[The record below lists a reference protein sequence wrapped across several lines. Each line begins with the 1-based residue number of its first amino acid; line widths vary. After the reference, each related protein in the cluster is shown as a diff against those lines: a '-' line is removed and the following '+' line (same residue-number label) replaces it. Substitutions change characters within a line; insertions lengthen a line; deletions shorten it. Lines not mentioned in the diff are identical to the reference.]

1 MRYQFTR
8 NWSVELFLQ
17 PIINGINQLYICKK
31 KLILLIRDKKKR
43 VKCLNYIA
51 LGYKNRITIE
61 ISEFFRKE
69 IKSKKTFKI
78 ILIIRISIP

>member
-1 MRYQFTR
+1 
-8 NWSVELFLQ
+8 
-17 PIINGINQLYICKK
+17 
-31 KLILLIRDKKKR
+31 

-78 ILIIRISIP
+78 ILIIRISMP